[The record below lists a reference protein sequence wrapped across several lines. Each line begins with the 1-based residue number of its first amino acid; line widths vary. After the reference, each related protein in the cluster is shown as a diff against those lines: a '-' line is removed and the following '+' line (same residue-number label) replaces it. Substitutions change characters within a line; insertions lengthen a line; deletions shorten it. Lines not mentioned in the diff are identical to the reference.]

1 MDMYSRTEILIGSE
15 KLEKLKNSQIAVFG
29 VGGVGG
35 FAAEALCRAGIGE
48 IILIDFDKID
58 VTNVNRQIIALNS
71 TVGMDKV
78 EVLKDRMCDIN
89 PHVKIRCIKKFIDEN
104 SRSEVPLE
112 NCHYVVDAIDFVRGK
127 LSIIQRCEKEG
138 IPVISSMG
146 MGNKLNPLEIKIDII
161 KKSKVCPLA
170 RTMRKELRKRGIEN
184 TKIVFSTEEAKVKH
198 TPPGSISFV
207 PSVAGLIIASQVVQD
222 IIGE

>member
-1 MDMYSRTEILIGSE
+1 M
-15 KLEKLKNSQIAVFG
+15 
-29 VGGVGG
+29 
-35 FAAEALCRAGIGE
+35 
-48 IILIDFDKID
+48 
-58 VTNVNRQIIALNS
+58 
-71 TVGMDKV
+71 
-78 EVLKDRMCDIN
+78 
-89 PHVKIRCIKKFIDEN
+89 
-104 SRSEVPLE
+104 
-112 NCHYVVDAIDFVRGK
+112 
-127 LSIIQRCEKEG
+127 SIIQRCEKEG

-207 PSVAGLIIASQVVQD
+207 PSVAGLIIASQIVQD

>member
-104 SRSEVPLE
+104 SISEVPLE
-112 NCHYVVDAIDFVRGK
+112 NCHYVVDAIE
-127 LSIIQRCEKEG
+127 RCEKEG
-138 IPVISSMG
+138 IPIISSMG